1 MVKRKK
7 KIVCDV
13 VREPQREIFFEI
25 IILLAS
31 VPIFRG
37 IWYLLDTYL
46 LPSDKLSSAIISVV
60 MGVALLFA
68 ILYYFNKVKMKW

>member
-7 KIVCDV
+7 KIVCEV
-13 VREPQREIFFEI
+13 INEPRREVFFEI

-37 IWYLLDTYL
+37 IWYLLDIYL
-46 LPSDKLSSAIISVV
+46 LPNDRLASPIVSVV
-60 MGVALLFA
+60 MGIALLFA
-68 ILYYFNKVKMKW
+68 ALYYFNIKKW